1 MLVDF
6 NNINIPEF
14 MDSTFFEAAF
24 KSGFNEKVVK
34 LKNVF
39 FTMGP
44 RLGENYISHIYRA
57 DATYNDGGSDNKTI
71 SLIIKTQPSGPLGA
85 HFAALGLFTRERNV
99 YVHALPEIERLL
111 DGEAIA
117 PRFLYY
123 TPAPVET
130 LVFADVTPL
139 GYILADR
146 VKGLD
151 EEHCGLVFEKLAKFH
166 AASIVLAKMQP
177 QIFQML
183 SVDRFAKNDGNQD
196 MMQRTLL
203 NNFEHFAKVV
213 ETWPGFKDT
222 PEKIRRFMSTIP
234 QNMAKWCG
242 PSNEEIKVLVHNDLW
257 VNNILFKYKDGMPVD
272 LYFIDYQGSVYSS
285 PGIDFSHFF
294 YTSPQFD
301 VLNQKR
307 DLLIE
312 GYYYKTF
319 KSTLE
324 NLGYSPIPTLENI
337 LEEIKK
343 RETVGFFWSVVKL
356 FLICMDPSDCGENS
370 LENLNDKDK
379 GDKIRAIGMSSKR
392 FVSTM
397 QYVLR
402 RMEKIG
408 VLK

>member
-1 MLVDF
+1 MLVNF

-14 MDSTFFEAAF
+14 MDSKFFEAAF
-24 KSGFNEKVVK
+24 KVGFNGKVLE
-34 LKNVF
+34 LKNVL

-44 RLGENYISHIYRA
+44 KPGENYIGHIYRA
-57 DATYNDGGSDNKTI
+57 DATYNDGGSDDKKI
-71 SLIIKTQPSGPLGA
+71 SLIIKVQPSGPLGE
-85 HFAALGLFTRERNV
+85 HFGEMGLFTRERDI

-111 DGEAIA
+111 DGEALA

-130 LVFADVTPL
+130 FVFVDVTSL

-166 AASIVLAKMQP
+166 AASKVLAREQP
-177 QIFQML
+177 EVFRIF
-183 SVDRFAKNDGNQD
+183 SKD
-196 MMQRTLL
+196 LL
-203 NNFEHFAKVV
+203 VNSIKDQNMVEESFIKPFEHLAKVV
-213 ETWPGFKDT
+213 ETWPGFKET
-222 PEKIRRFMSTIP
+222 AEKLCRFISIIP
-234 QNMAKWCG
+234 QNLPKWFGPAKK
-242 PSNEEIKVLVHNDLW
+242 ETKVLAHNDLW
-257 VNNILFKYKDGMPVD
+257 ANNILFKYENGKPID
-272 LYFIDYQGSVYSS
+272 LYFIDFQGSVYSS
-285 PGIDFSHFF
+285 PGLDFSHFL
-294 YTSPQFD
+294 YTNPQFD
-301 VLNQKR
+301 VLDQKR

-312 GYYYKTF
+312 ACYYKTF

-337 LEEIKK
+337 LEEIAK
-343 RETVGFFWSVVKL
+343 RETVGFVWAVVKL
-356 FLICMDPSDCGENS
+356 FLVCMDPSECGENS
-370 LENLNDKDK
+370 LENLTDKDK
-379 GDKIRAIGMSSKR
+379 GDRIREIGMSSKR
-392 FVSTM
+392 FVTTI